1 MGKSKK
7 APEYATTTA
16 GTGGLFG
23 SSVTSKSGT
32 DFTPTDFRRNFV
44 NTAQTGMQNAL
55 SEYLNPNY
63 NTDAFKQSDSY
74 YKNKMY
80 NTLQNDY
87 LNTAL
92 SNNLMRD
99 STATDTMRG
108 FAKDLANTEYERQQ
122 DYKNQQLQKLQA
134 ALLGYNTIYDMSK
147 GVTGLSNALAQ
158 SAFKREQLA
167 QGWAK
172 IYNENNNKTDKTNN
186 YKNLNLVQ
194 TQLERFEKTFE
205 KMPGKLES
213 NTLGRL
219 RNTTG
224 FETELEANFN
234 SQRQLLFNKIAR
246 DLGGEKGV
254 LSDQDI
260 KRIENSLPKYTDS
273 LQQKKA
279 KMKANHFKQ
288 YPTNLAKCWCA

>member
-32 DFTPTDFRRNFV
+32 DFTPTDFQRNFV

-80 NTLQNDY
+80 NTLQNDC

-92 SNNLMRD
+92 SNNLMRG

-158 SAFKREQLA
+158 SVSNYNLNKYQQERNSNSSLYNTIGQTIGAAAGAAAMASDKRLKENLKKLDTVDGVNIYEFNYIGDNARQVGVIA
-167 QGWAK
+167 QELQNAYSQCVIK
-172 IYNENNNKTDKTNN
+172 N
-186 YKNLNLVQ
+186 YKNSGYLGVDYSKLPLSVQ
-194 TQLERFEKTFE
+194 
-205 KMPGKLES
+205 S
-213 NTLGRL
+213 
-219 RNTTG
+219 
-224 FETELEANFN
+224 
-234 SQRQLLFNKIAR
+234 
-246 DLGGEKGV
+246 
-254 LSDQDI
+254 
-260 KRIENSLPKYTDS
+260 RIEELKNN
-273 LQQKKA
+273 A
-279 KMKANHFKQ
+279 K
-288 YPTNLAKCWCA
+288 

>member
-32 DFTPTDFRRNFV
+32 DFTPTDFQRNFV

-92 SNNLMRD
+92 SNNLMRG

-158 SAFKREQLA
+158 SVSNYNLNKYQQERNSNSSLYNTIGQTIGAAAGAAAMASDKRLKENLKKLDTVDGVNIYEFNYIGDNIRQVGVIA
-167 QGWAK
+167 QELQKAYSQCVIK
-172 IYNENNNKTDKTNN
+172 N
-186 YKNLNLVQ
+186 YKNSGYLGVDYSKLPLSVQ
-194 TQLERFEKTFE
+194 
-205 KMPGKLES
+205 S
-213 NTLGRL
+213 
-219 RNTTG
+219 
-224 FETELEANFN
+224 
-234 SQRQLLFNKIAR
+234 
-246 DLGGEKGV
+246 
-254 LSDQDI
+254 
-260 KRIENSLPKYTDS
+260 RIEELKNN
-273 LQQKKA
+273 A
-279 KMKANHFKQ
+279 K
-288 YPTNLAKCWCA
+288 

>member
-32 DFTPTDFRRNFV
+32 DFTPTNFQRNFV

-92 SNNLMRD
+92 SNNLMRG

-158 SAFKREQLA
+158 SVSNYNLNKYQQERNSNSSLYNTIGQTIGAAAGAAAMASDKRLKENLKKLDTVDGVNIYEFNYIGDNARQVGVIA
-167 QGWAK
+167 QELQKAYSQCVIK
-172 IYNENNNKTDKTNN
+172 N
-186 YKNLNLVQ
+186 YKNSGYLGVDYSKLPLSVQ
-194 TQLERFEKTFE
+194 
-205 KMPGKLES
+205 S
-213 NTLGRL
+213 
-219 RNTTG
+219 
-224 FETELEANFN
+224 
-234 SQRQLLFNKIAR
+234 
-246 DLGGEKGV
+246 
-254 LSDQDI
+254 
-260 KRIENSLPKYTDS
+260 RIEELKNN
-273 LQQKKA
+273 A
-279 KMKANHFKQ
+279 K
-288 YPTNLAKCWCA
+288 

>member
-32 DFTPTDFRRNFV
+32 DFTPTNFQRNFV

-92 SNNLMRD
+92 SNNLMRG

-158 SAFKREQLA
+158 SVSNYNLNKYQQERNSNSSLYNTIGQTIGAAAGAAAMASDKRLKENLKKLDTVDGVNIYEFNYIGDNIRQVGVIA
-167 QGWAK
+167 QELQNAYSQCVIK
-172 IYNENNNKTDKTNN
+172 N
-186 YKNLNLVQ
+186 YKNSGYLGVDYSKLPLSVQ
-194 TQLERFEKTFE
+194 
-205 KMPGKLES
+205 S
-213 NTLGRL
+213 
-219 RNTTG
+219 
-224 FETELEANFN
+224 
-234 SQRQLLFNKIAR
+234 
-246 DLGGEKGV
+246 
-254 LSDQDI
+254 
-260 KRIENSLPKYTDS
+260 RIEELKNN
-273 LQQKKA
+273 A
-279 KMKANHFKQ
+279 K
-288 YPTNLAKCWCA
+288 

>member
-32 DFTPTDFRRNFV
+32 DFTPTNFQRNFV

-74 YKNKMY
+74 YKNKLY

-92 SNNLMRD
+92 SNNLMRG

-158 SAFKREQLA
+158 SVSNYNLNKYQQERNSNSSLYNTIGQTIGAAAGAAAMASDKRLKENLKKLDTVDGVNIYEFNYIGDNARQVGVIA
-167 QGWAK
+167 QELQKAYSQCVIK
-172 IYNENNNKTDKTNN
+172 N
-186 YKNLNLVQ
+186 YKNSGYLGVDYSKLPLSVQ
-194 TQLERFEKTFE
+194 
-205 KMPGKLES
+205 S
-213 NTLGRL
+213 
-219 RNTTG
+219 
-224 FETELEANFN
+224 
-234 SQRQLLFNKIAR
+234 
-246 DLGGEKGV
+246 
-254 LSDQDI
+254 
-260 KRIENSLPKYTDS
+260 RIEELKNN
-273 LQQKKA
+273 A
-279 KMKANHFKQ
+279 K
-288 YPTNLAKCWCA
+288 

>member
-1 MGKSKK
+1 M
-7 APEYATTTA
+7 
-16 GTGGLFG
+16 
-23 SSVTSKSGT
+23 TSKSGT
-32 DFTPTDFRRNFV
+32 DFTPTDFQRNFV

-92 SNNLMRD
+92 SNNLMRG

-158 SAFKREQLA
+158 SVSNYNLNKYQQERNSNSSLYNTIGQTIGAAAGAAAMASDKRLKENLKKLDTVDGVNIYEFNYIGDNIRQVGVIA
-167 QGWAK
+167 QELQNAYSQCVIK
-172 IYNENNNKTDKTNN
+172 N
-186 YKNLNLVQ
+186 YKNSGYLGVDYSKLPLSVQ
-194 TQLERFEKTFE
+194 
-205 KMPGKLES
+205 S
-213 NTLGRL
+213 
-219 RNTTG
+219 
-224 FETELEANFN
+224 
-234 SQRQLLFNKIAR
+234 
-246 DLGGEKGV
+246 
-254 LSDQDI
+254 
-260 KRIENSLPKYTDS
+260 RIEELKNN
-273 LQQKKA
+273 A
-279 KMKANHFKQ
+279 K
-288 YPTNLAKCWCA
+288 

>member
-32 DFTPTDFRRNFV
+32 DFTPTDFQRNFV

-92 SNNLMRD
+92 SNNLMRG

-158 SAFKREQLA
+158 SVSNYNASNYQASKQAQSALYNSIGQSLGAAAGAFGAVKGSDKRLKENLKKLDTVDGVNIYEFNYIGDNARQVGVIA
-167 QGWAK
+167 QELQNAYSQCVIK
-172 IYNENNNKTDKTNN
+172 N
-186 YKNLNLVQ
+186 YKNSGYLGVDYSKLPLSVQ
-194 TQLERFEKTFE
+194 
-205 KMPGKLES
+205 S
-213 NTLGRL
+213 
-219 RNTTG
+219 
-224 FETELEANFN
+224 
-234 SQRQLLFNKIAR
+234 
-246 DLGGEKGV
+246 
-254 LSDQDI
+254 
-260 KRIENSLPKYTDS
+260 RIEELKNN
-273 LQQKKA
+273 A
-279 KMKANHFKQ
+279 K
-288 YPTNLAKCWCA
+288 